1 MYKKWLATHNPIV
14 TGDIKLVDLAD
25 NWLKKV
31 TLNNFVNNGQH
42 ELYIYMSLYFI
53 NSFMFKYHKLALVI

>member
-31 TLNNFVNNGQH
+31 TLNNLANNGQH
-42 ELYIYMSLYFI
+42 ELHICPNISLI
-53 NSFMFKYHKLALVI
+53 PLCLSITT